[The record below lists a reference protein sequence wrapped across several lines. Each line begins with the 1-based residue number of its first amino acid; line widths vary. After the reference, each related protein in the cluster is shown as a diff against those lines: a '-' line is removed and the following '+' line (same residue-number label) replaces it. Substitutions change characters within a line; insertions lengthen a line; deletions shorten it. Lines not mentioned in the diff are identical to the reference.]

1 VSIFEE
7 LSAVFKNRK
16 AVKINY
22 KPGGK
27 AMANVTVDLEKS
39 VKLCD

>member
-7 LSAVFKNRK
+7 LLSAVFYN
-16 AVKINY
+16 
-22 KPGGK
+22 GK
-27 AMANVTVDLEKS
+27 TEKLIISQDENVTVDLEKN

>member
-7 LSAVFKNRK
+7 LSAVFT
-16 AVKINY
+16 AGKINY

-27 AMANVTVDLEKS
+27 TMANVAVDLEKS

>member
-7 LSAVFKNRK
+7 LSAAFNNRK
-16 AVKINY
+16 AEKINY

-27 AMANVTVDLEKS
+27 AMANMIVDLVNS

>member
-1 VSIFEE
+1 M
-7 LSAVFKNRK
+7 
-16 AVKINY
+16 NY

-27 AMANVTVDLEKS
+27 AMANVTVDLEKN